1 MMTVKRLVS
10 ACYNV
15 FPGKTELR
23 IVSNLGKNLYIGLW
37 NDGFLRDFGDMTVLD
52 FEIDQIKNNGVATAM
67 TVLVIPETK
76 EPVRAGNTDEPKG

>member
-1 MMTVKRLVS
+1 MTVKRLVS

-52 FEIDQIKNNGVATAM
+52 FEIDKIKNNGVATAM

-76 EPVRAGNTDEPKG
+76 EPAGAPTPTGCKG